1 MNDEGE
7 RAAALGMKKERVE
20 VVVLTHRFRIEG
32 TAHFFQ
38 KTRVSD
44 FLNRPDVA
52 FIPMTEVVLS
62 TLEGRELSRHM
73 FMCVNKSEIV
83 LLAPREE

>member
-1 MNDEGE
+1 MPEGAE
-7 RAAALGMKKERVE
+7 HPGGMGIRKERVE

-44 FLNRPDVA
+44 FLNRPDIA
-52 FIPMTEVVLS
+52 FIPMTEAVVY
-62 TLEGRELSRHM
+62 TLEGQEVSRHV
-73 FMCVNKSEIV
+73 FLCVNKAEIV
-83 LLAPREE
+83 LLTPRQE

>member
-1 MNDEGE
+1 MNEESE
-7 RAAALGMKKERVE
+7 RMASLTMRKERVE
-20 VVVLTHRFRIEG
+20 VVILTNRFRIEG
-32 TAHFFQ
+32 MAHFFQ

-83 LLAPREE
+83 LLTPRQE